1 MNFIKK
7 IFLAS
12 MLFLGASAFSQTTQS
27 ISIPNVFTPDADG
40 INDFFIIR
48 TVGYE
53 ALTCRIMNR
62 YGSTVYVFEG
72 LNGSWDGFTHAG
84 DKVMPGVYYVN
95 VEATDASG
103 EVTQQHSVLTVV
115 Y

>member
-1 MNFIKK
+1 MKFFKK
-7 IFLAS
+7 ILLLTV
-12 MLFLGASAFSQTTQS
+12 LFVGANAYSQQS

-40 INDFFIIR
+40 VNDFFRIR

-53 ALTCRIMNR
+53 SLTCRIFNR
-62 YGSTVYVFEG
+62 YGATVYVFEG

-84 DKVMPGVYYVN
+84 DKVTPGVYYVN
-95 VEATDASG
+95 VEATDSSG
-103 EVTQQHSVLTVV
+103 EITQQHSVLTVV